1 MFIICEPT
9 NSVNCLIILKAPF
22 KKSAKLNV
30 VLILSQPHSPSDLVL
45 SDVFGL
51 GLYRIIMCTKFSI
64 ITSFG
69 FMVFVIDISD
79 TCCIMVIE
87 IFTYQKDNF
96 VISRDVSLLQK
107 EHMVSFI
114 ARLWCRTCSM

>member
-1 MFIICEPT
+1 M
-9 NSVNCLIILKAPF
+9 
-22 KKSAKLNV
+22 
-30 VLILSQPHSPSDLVL
+30 L

-51 GLYRIIMCTKFSI
+51 GLYHIIMCTKSSI

-79 TCCIMVIE
+79 ACCIMVIE

-96 VISRDVSLLQK
+96 VISRDVSRLQK
-107 EHMVSFI
+107 EHIVSFI
-114 ARLWCRTCSM
+114 ARLWRRTCSM